1 MMKKLL
7 LILFCLPLIF
17 SHCQQNTPQ
26 PTTIN
31 EDIYSVIEIVNSNSG
46 TYLFQAGPVGDGDL
60 TNIQIPSG
68 NNSQTY
74 TSNNYI
80 YSHTSSTICTYP
92 IQVVWSPDNQ
102 QTGCSDIIIKTYH
115 NNTLVNPET
124 FQMGYTSISPVV
136 YCNNLVASNQFYKTI
151 NINL

>member
-1 MMKKLL
+1 MKKIL
-7 LILFCLPLIF
+7 LFCLPLIF
-17 SHCQQNTPQ
+17 SNCQQNTPQ

-31 EDIYSVIEIVNSNSG
+31 EDIYSVIQITNSNSG
-46 TYLFQAGPVGDGDL
+46 TYMFQAGPAGNGDL
-60 TNIQIPSG
+60 TNIQITSG

-80 YSHTSSTICTYP
+80 YSHTSSTICPYP
-92 IQVVWSPDNQ
+92 IQVVWGPDNQ
-102 QTGCSDIIIKTYH
+102 QTGCSDIIIETYH
-115 NNTLVNPET
+115 NNILVNTEI

-136 YCNNLVASNQFYKTI
+136 HCDNLVSNQFYKTI